1 MKKYHFITLLYLT
14 SLLLSFPASAI
25 NKVINLDIAYKTVYF
40 ANRPAKAIAVNNQI
54 PAPTLHF
61 KEGDQVTINVYN
73 HLDKGTAIHWHGVLV
88 PWQMDGV
95 EGVSQ
100 TEIPPG
106 GVFHYQFTLKQSGT
120 YWYHAH
126 AGLQEQQGLYGA
138 FLIDPKKP
146 SPYAYTKDYVIVLSD
161 WINTKPEHVL
171 ANLKKD
177 GDYYAP
183 RFPLQPSL
191 VKFIHD
197 YQKASKKE
205 RQSLLDDYKS
215 MQQMRM
221 SLYDIS
227 DVAFDAFLMNGHPNA
242 DPWTAP
248 VKVGDVVRLR
258 FIDAGSSTI
267 FRVKIPGSI
276 MRVVQADGNDVKP
289 YSLKELT
296 ISPAETYDVLV
307 KIEKNEP
314 YIIYAGS
321 KDTVGTVYGA
331 LKTGANQSV
340 DYSQVKPFPEPIP
353 VTREMMNIMMGGMHH
368 GTLPMTQKG
377 QNTAKSSMKPMQSM
391 KMDHRMHK
399 NHSMNM
405 KMDHNM
411 NMSHSMSMKMDHSMN
426 MSHSMNMKMPTE
438 PTRFKD
444 TIAPSD
450 SSYMT
455 SLETNYR
462 DLTAAIPTNNPNK
475 PVEGVINLELFGY
488 MGQFIWFINGV
499 PGYKAKPIHLKP
511 GKRYRF
517 VFTNTSMMHHPMHI
531 HGHWFILRTGK
542 DAFDP
547 LKHTLDVPPG
557 GTITAD
563 VDTDA
568 SGQWF
573 FHCHMLY
580 HMMTGMNRV
589 FQYTTIVEIAE
600 HKAKPEDIEK
610 NTDYYNRPIIR
621 VDEAMRPINLHLL
634 KHPMAHGGG
643 FWFATLVDVSADP
656 LHNAQQLTY
665 KGMYGPDYNKL
676 ELFINDAEIYKDT
689 VENADVDIFYWH
701 LISQFWA
708 VKGGVNYFNQ
718 PATRP
723 YWQAGLGLE
732 GLMPFFIDTDIR
744 TYFYGGSAKFDIEL
758 SRDTQITNNF
768 LIRAGIRSILATK
781 TVVNAQ
787 IGSGLNQMRY
797 TVRPYYRLI
806 PGINLYVEYENEHD
820 YGAFKT
826 LEDTSTSPDISNTV
840 SLGASFLF

>member
-1 MKKYHFITLLYLT
+1 MIESIHDLQIKKLHFI
-14 SLLLSFPASAI
+14 SLLCLISLLCSCPVFAAH
-25 NKVINLDIAYKTVYF
+25 KVINLDIAYKTVYF
-40 ANRPAKAIAVNNQI
+40 AKKPAQAIAVNNQI

-106 GVFHYQFTLKQSGT
+106 GVFHYQFTLEQSGT

-126 AGLQEQQGLYGA
+126 AGVEEQQGLYGA
-138 FLIDPKKP
+138 FLIEPQKP

-161 WINTKPEHVL
+161 WINTKPEQVL

-197 YQKASKKE
+197 YQNASKEE
-205 RQSLLDDYKS
+205 RQSLLGDYKS

-221 SLYDIS
+221 SIYDIS

-242 DPWTAP
+242 DPWTAS
-248 VKVGDVVRLR
+248 VNVGDIVRLR

-267 FRVKIPGSI
+267 FRVKIPGSK
-276 MRVVQADGNDVKP
+276 MKVVQADGNDVKP
-289 YSLKELT
+289 YLLKELT

-314 YIIYAGS
+314 YIIYTGS
-321 KDTVGTVYGA
+321 KDTVGTAYGA
-331 LKTGANQSV
+331 LKTAPDQIVN
-340 DYSQVKPFPEPIP
+340 YSQVKPFPEPIP
-353 VTREMMNIMMGGMHH
+353 VTREMMNIMMGGMYH
-368 GTLPMTQKG
+368 GTLPMNQQKP
-377 QNTAKSSMKPMQSM
+377 NASKSPMKQKHPMKV
-391 KMDHRMHK
+391 KMDH
-399 NHSMNM
+399 SMP
-405 KMDHNM
+405 M
-411 NMSHSMSMKMDHSMN
+411 NHSMSMKMDHN
-426 MSHSMNMKMPTE
+426 MPTE
-438 PTRFKD
+438 PIRFKD
-444 TIAPSD
+444 TISPSD

-455 SLETNYR
+455 SLETKYR
-462 DLTAAIPTNNPNK
+462 DLTAAVPTNDPNK

-499 PGYKAKPIHLKP
+499 PGYKAKPIPLKP

-517 VFTNTSMMHHPMHI
+517 IFTNTSMMHHPMHI

-542 DAFDP
+542 NAFDP
-547 LKHTLDVPPG
+547 LKHTLDIPPG
-557 GTITAD
+557 GTLTAD

-589 FQYTTIVEIAE
+589 FQYTTLIEIAE

-621 VDEAMRPINLHLL
+621 VDEAIRPINLHLV

-643 FWFATLVDVSADP
+643 FWFATLLDVSADP

-676 ELFINDAEIYKDT
+676 ELFINDAEIYKNT
-689 VENADVDIFYWH
+689 VENADIDIFYWH

-723 YWQAGLGLE
+723 YWQAGIGLE

-768 LIRAGIRSILATK
+768 LIRTGIRSILATK

-797 TVRPYYRLI
+797 TVRPYYRLM
-806 PGINLYVEYENEHD
+806 PGINLFVEYENEHD
-820 YGAFKT
+820 YGTFKT
-826 LEDTSTSPDISNTV
+826 FEDTSTTPDISNTV